1 MDKIVFL
8 IQKKPIN
15 NNQRSLDLALHH
27 LKNNEEL
34 KFNRWIIENGNA
46 KRIARTSY
54 QRIVLAGLK
63 NINAA
68 ISRYFPT
75 LTAFEIIQSPWRSDK
90 FHHSI
95 KRNDKVKIEEDG
107 RYFYIEVAIQDDD
120 STR

>member
-27 LKNNEEL
+27 LKINEEL

-63 NINAA
+63 NINAG

-75 LTAFEIIQSPWRSDK
+75 LTAFEIIRSPWRSDK

>member
-27 LKNNEEL
+27 FKTNEEL
-34 KFNRWIIENGNA
+34 KFNRWIIEEGNA

-54 QRIVLAGLK
+54 QRIVLEGLK
-63 NINAA
+63 NINAG
-68 ISRYFPT
+68 ISRYFPDF
-75 LTAFEIIQSPWRSDK
+75 TAFEIIQSPWRSDK

-95 KRNDKVKIEEDG
+95 KRNEKVKIEEDG
-107 RYFYIEVAIQDDD
+107 RYFYIEVAFTEND
-120 STR
+120 SSR